1 MDQGSDVENERP
13 SIGKVLDV
21 VHTIRTD
28 VEVLKS
34 DVRDL
39 IDHEHRLRALE
50 KRTWTLAGIA
60 TLGGAALGQI
70 VEKLLA

>member
-1 MDQGSDVENERP
+1 MDQERP
-13 SIGKVLDV
+13 SIGKVLDAV
-21 VHTIRTD
+21 YAIKTD

-70 VEKLLA
+70 IEKLLV